1 MQTSLVV
8 RIIDDNNKTKAVV
21 CLPTRN
27 EEKSIATMIAKIKSL
42 GLPIFITDANSTDK
56 TVQIAALHG
65 IKNYK
70 RDGIGKGWG
79 IRKAIQVA
87 DKQGFDVI
95 VFLDCDCTYPP
106 EDIPKLISRFP
117 KYDMVIGTR
126 GMENIPGSH
135 RLPNIFHTMAIN
147 LLFLGKYQDINS
159 GMRAF
164 KVKKMKGLCAEGF
177 DIEAEMSCKALKR
190 GLKIKEIPIHYRKR
204 VGESKIKVSDGI
216 KIFWR
221 IIKERFTA

>member
-1 MQTSLVV
+1 MQ
-8 RIIDDNNKTKAVV
+8 IISKGNRLKAVV

-27 EEKSIATMIAKIKSL
+27 EEKSIATMISKINSL
-42 GLPIFITDANSTDK
+42 GLPLFITDANSTDK

-79 IRKAIQVA
+79 IRKAIKVA
-87 DKQGFDVI
+87 EKQGYDII

-106 EDIPKLISRFP
+106 EDIPKLLSRFP

-126 GMENIPGSH
+126 GMKNIPETH
-135 RLPNIFHTMAIN
+135 RLPNLFHTTAVN
-147 LLFLGKYQDINS
+147 LLFFGRYTDINS

-164 KVKKMKGLCAEGF
+164 KVKKMRGLRSEGF

-190 GLKIKEIPIHYRKR
+190 GLKIKEIPIKYRKR
-204 VGESKIKVSDGI
+204 VGESKIKVRDGLI
-216 KIFWR
+216 ILWR
-221 IIKERFTA
+221 IVKERFTA